1 MKHFKHQEMIKLI
14 FPVGVAFVNW
24 IELLGIESKTQITV
38 LATVVSK
45 ENRDYLKGVK

>member
-1 MKHFKHQEMIKLI
+1 MIELI

-24 IELLGIESKTQITV
+24 RELLGIESKTQITL
-38 LATVVSK
+38 LATVVTK